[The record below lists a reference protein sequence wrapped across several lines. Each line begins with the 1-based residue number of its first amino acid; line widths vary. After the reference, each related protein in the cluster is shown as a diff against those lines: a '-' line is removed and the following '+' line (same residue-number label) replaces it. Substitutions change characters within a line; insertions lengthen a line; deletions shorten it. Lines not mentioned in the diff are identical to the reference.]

1 MTSITM
7 VNVLMGKPPKIY
19 YVLPESFA
27 PGTLRFMKN
36 IVPFFRGKCKRFVYY
51 LMFYKET
58 ADN

>member
-1 MTSITM
+1 M